1 MGKGAITMLLK
12 NATLLLNNKEE
23 TADVLIKDG
32 KIAEIGQDLNA
43 AVEVIDCTGLLLTPG
58 LVDVHVHLREPGFDH
73 KETIESGTHAAA
85 RGGFTTICPMPN
97 TKPII
102 DTADILSDLNN
113 KIKEKAVIKVL
124 PYVSIT
130 TGLKGEKLVGFEAL
144 KAEGAFAFTDDGV
157 GVQSADM
164 MYRAMQAAAKIDM
177 PIVAHTEENTLIYG
191 GAIHEGKTS
200 EKLGIKGIPS
210 ITEST
215 QIARDVLLAEAADCH
230 YHVCHVSTKES
241 VRVIRDAKRAG
252 IKVTAEVTPHHLV
265 LDEDDIINKDPNFKM
280 NPPLRGSK
288 DREALIEGLLDGT
301 LDFIATDHAPHHE
314 DEKAVGIET
323 APFGI
328 VGIENAFQLVY
339 TKLVKT
345 GVFTLQQ
352 VIDWMTIKPSEVFKL
367 DSGKIAVGS
376 AADLT
381 LIDLNREYT
390 LDKND
395 FLSKSK
401 NTPFHGEQLTSDI
414 VMTIVDGKIV
424 YNNK

>member
-1 MGKGAITMLLK
+1 MLLK
-12 NATLLLNNKEE
+12 NATLLLNNEE
-23 TADVLIKDG
+23 KTSDVYIKNG
-32 KIAEIGQDLNA
+32 KIAEIGHNLNSDG
-43 AVEVIDCTGLLLTPG
+43 EVIDCTGLLLTPG
-58 LVDVHVHLREPGFDH
+58 LVDVHVHLREPGFEH
-73 KETIESGTHAAA
+73 KETIKTGTKAAA

-97 TKPII
+97 TNPII
-102 DTADILSDLNN
+102 DTPEILRGLNN
-113 KIKEKAVIKVL
+113 KIKEDAVIKVL

-130 TGLKGEKLVGFEAL
+130 TGLKGEKLVDFESL
-144 KAEGAFAFTDDGV
+144 KTEGAFAFTDDGV

-164 MYRAMQAAAKIDM
+164 MYRAMQAAAKLDM
-177 PIVAHTEENTLIYG
+177 AIVAHTEENTLIYG
-191 GAIHEGKTS
+191 GAVHEGKTS
-200 EKLGIKGIPS
+200 KKLGIKGIPA

-265 LDEDDIINKDPNFKM
+265 LDENDITEKDSNFKM
-280 NPPLRGSK
+280 NPPLRGSA

-339 TKLVKT
+339 TKLVKP

-367 DSGKIAVGS
+367 DSGILETGK

-390 LDKND
+390 LDKNE

-401 NTPFHGEQLTSDI
+401 NTPFHGEPLTSDI
-414 VMTIVDGKIV
+414 VMTIADGKIV
-424 YNNK
+424 YDNK

>member
-1 MGKGAITMLLK
+1 MLLK

-23 TADVLIKDG
+23 TSDVLIKDG
-32 KIAEIGQDLNA
+32 KIAEIGQNLKADT
-43 AVEVIDCTGLLLTPG
+43 EVIDCTGLLLTPG
-58 LVDVHVHLREPGFDH
+58 LVDVHVHLREPGFEH
-73 KETIESGTHAAA
+73 KETIKSGTNAAA

-102 DTADILSDLNN
+102 DTPEILRDLNN
-113 KIKEKAVIKVL
+113 KIKEDAVIKVL

-130 TGLKGEKLVGFEAL
+130 TGLKGEKLVEFDSL

-164 MYRAMQAAAKIDM
+164 MYRAMQAAAKLDM
-177 PIVAHTEENTLIYG
+177 AIVAHTEENTLIYG

-200 EKLGIKGIPS
+200 EKLGIKGIPA

-252 IKVTAEVTPHHLV
+252 IKVTGEVTPHHLV
-265 LDEDDIINKDPNFKM
+265 LDENDITDKDPNYKM
-280 NPPLRGSK
+280 NPPLRGSD

-352 VIDWMTIKPSEVFKL
+352 VIDWMTVKPSEVFKL
-367 DSGKIAVGS
+367 DSGKLETGS

-401 NTPFHGEQLTSDI
+401 NTPFHDETLQSDI
-414 VMTIVDGKIV
+414 AMTIVDGKIV
-424 YNNK
+424 YDNK

>member
-1 MGKGAITMLLK
+1 MLLK
-12 NATLLLNNKEE
+12 NATLLIKGEE
-23 TADVLIKDG
+23 HITDILIIED
-32 KIAEIGQDLNA
+32 KIAEIEKNINYDG
-43 AVEVIDCTGLLLTPG
+43 ETIDCSGLLLTPG
-58 LVDVHVHLREPGFDH
+58 LVDVHVHLREPGFEH
-73 KETIESGTHAAA
+73 KETIETGTKAAA
-85 RGGFTTICPMPN
+85 RGGFTTISPMPN

-102 DTADILSDLNN
+102 DTPEILKDLNN
-113 KIKEKAVIKVL
+113 RIEQDAVIKVL

-130 TGLKGEKLVGFEAL
+130 TGLKGEALVDFEGL

-177 PIVAHTEENTLIYG
+177 AIVAHTEENTLIYG
-191 GAIHEGKTS
+191 GALHEGNTS
-200 EKLGIKGIPS
+200 KKLGVKGIPA

-215 QIARDVLLAEAADCH
+215 QIARDVLLAEAANCH

-265 LDEDDIINKDPNFKM
+265 LDENDIKDKDPNFKM
-280 NPPLRGSK
+280 NPPLRGSD

-345 GVFTLQQ
+345 NVFTLQQ

-367 DSGKIAVGS
+367 DSGKLEVGKQ
-376 AADLT
+376 ADIT

-390 LDKND
+390 LNKNE

-401 NTPFHGEQLTSDI
+401 NTPFHGEQLISDI

-424 YNNK
+424 YDNK

>member
-1 MGKGAITMLLK
+1 MLLK
-12 NATLLLNNKEE
+12 NATLLVNGEE
-23 TADVLIKDG
+23 HITDILIIED
-32 KIAEIGQDLNA
+32 KIAEVAKHINYDG
-43 AVEVIDCTGLLLTPG
+43 ETIDCSGLLLTPG
-58 LVDVHVHLREPGFDH
+58 LVDVHVHLREPGFEH
-73 KETIESGTHAAA
+73 KETIETGTQAAA
-85 RGGFTTICPMPN
+85 RGGFTTISPMPN

-102 DTADILSDLNN
+102 DTPEILKDLNN
-113 KIKEKAVIKVL
+113 RIEQDAVIKVL

-130 TGLKGEKLVGFEAL
+130 TSLKGEALVDFEGL

-177 PIVAHTEENTLIYG
+177 AIVAHTEENTLIYG
-191 GAIHEGKTS
+191 GALHEGNTS
-200 EKLGIKGIPS
+200 KKLGVKGIPA

-215 QIARDVLLAEAADCH
+215 QIARDVLLAEAANCH

-265 LDEDDIINKDPNFKM
+265 LDENDIKDKDPNFKM
-280 NPPLRGSK
+280 NPPLRGSD

-345 GVFTLQQ
+345 NVFTLQQ

-367 DSGKIAVGS
+367 ESGKLEVGKQ
-376 AADLT
+376 ADLT

-390 LDKND
+390 LDKNE

-401 NTPFHGEQLTSDI
+401 NTPFHGEQLISDI

-424 YNNK
+424 YDNK

>member
-1 MGKGAITMLLK
+1 MLLK
-12 NATLLLNNKEE
+12 NATLLRDNKEE
-23 TADVLIKDG
+23 TIDVLIEDG
-32 KIAEIGQDLNA
+32 LIKETGQNLTGEG
-43 AVEVIDCTGLLLTPG
+43 EVIDCTGLLLTPG
-58 LVDVHVHLREPGFDH
+58 LVDVHVHLREPGFEH
-73 KETIESGTHAAA
+73 KETIKTGSTAAA

-102 DTADILSDLNN
+102 DTSERLKDVNDRI
-113 KIKEKAVIKVL
+113 EKDAVIKVL

-130 TGLKGEKLVGFEAL
+130 TGLKGEALVDFNSL
-144 KAEGAFAFTDDGV
+144 KEGGAFAFTDDGV

-164 MYRAMQAAAKIDM
+164 MYRAMQQAAKIDM
-177 PIVAHTEENTLIYG
+177 AIVAHTEENTLIYG

-200 EKLGIKGIPS
+200 EKLGIKGIPA

-230 YHVCHVSTKES
+230 YRVCHVSTKES
-241 VRVIRDAKRAG
+241 VRVIRDAKKAG

-265 LDEDDIINKDPNFKM
+265 LDENDIKDKDPNFKM
-280 NPPLRGSK
+280 NPPLRGSD
-288 DREALIEGLLDGT
+288 DRDALIAGLLDGT

-339 TKLVKT
+339 TKLVQT

-367 DSGKIAVGS
+367 GSGTLDAGK

-381 LIDLNREYT
+381 LIDLKRTYT
-390 LDKND
+390 LDKNE
-395 FLSKSK
+395 FLSKAK
-401 NTPFHGEQLTSDI
+401 NTPFHGEEMMSDI
-414 VMTIVDGKIV
+414 VMTICDGKIV

>member
-1 MGKGAITMLLK
+1 MLLK
-12 NATLLLNNKEE
+12 NATLLLNNEE
-23 TADVLIKDG
+23 QISDVYIKDG
-32 KIAEIGQDLNA
+32 KIAEIGQNLNSDK
-43 AVEVIDCTGLLLTPG
+43 EVIDCTGLLLTPG
-58 LVDVHVHLREPGFDH
+58 FVDVHVHLREPGFEH
-73 KETIESGTHAAA
+73 KETIKTGTTAAA

-97 TKPII
+97 TNPII
-102 DTADILSDLNN
+102 DTPEILRDLNT
-113 KIKEKAVIKVL
+113 KIKEDALIKVL

-130 TGLKGEKLVGFEAL
+130 TGLKGEELVDFESL

-164 MYRAMQAAAKIDM
+164 MYRAMQAAAKLDM
-177 PIVAHTEENTLIYG
+177 AIVAHTEENTLIYG

-200 EKLGIKGIPS
+200 EKLGIKGIPA

-241 VRVIRDAKRAG
+241 VRIIRDAKRAG

-265 LDEDDIINKDPNFKM
+265 LDENNITEKDPNFKM
-280 NPPLRGSK
+280 NPPLRGED
-288 DREALIEGLLDGT
+288 DREALIAGLLDGT

-314 DEKAVGIET
+314 DEKAAGIET

-352 VIDWMTIKPSEVFKL
+352 VIDWMTVKPSKVFKL
-367 DSGKIAVGS
+367 DSGTLETGK

-390 LDKND
+390 LDKNK

-401 NTPFHGEQLTSDI
+401 NTPFHGETLQSDI
-414 VMTIVDGKIV
+414 AMTIADGKIV
-424 YNNK
+424 YDNK

>member
-1 MGKGAITMLLK
+1 MLLK
-12 NATLLLNNKEE
+12 NATLLLNNEE
-23 TADVLIKDG
+23 QISDVYIKDG
-32 KIAEIGQDLNA
+32 KIAEIGQNLNSDK
-43 AVEVIDCTGLLLTPG
+43 EVIDCTGLLLTPG
-58 LVDVHVHLREPGFDH
+58 FVDVHVHLREPGFEH
-73 KETIESGTHAAA
+73 KETIKTGTTAAA

-97 TKPII
+97 TNPII
-102 DTADILSDLNN
+102 DTPEILRDLNT
-113 KIKEKAVIKVL
+113 KIKEDALIKVL

-130 TGLKGEKLVGFEAL
+130 TGLKGEELVDFKSL

-164 MYRAMQAAAKIDM
+164 MYRAMQAAAKLDM
-177 PIVAHTEENTLIYG
+177 AIVAHTEENTLIYG

-200 EKLGIKGIPS
+200 EKLGIKGIPA

-241 VRVIRDAKRAG
+241 VRIIRDAKRAG

-265 LDEDDIINKDPNFKM
+265 LDENNITEKDPNFKM
-280 NPPLRGSK
+280 NPPLRAED
-288 DREALIEGLLDGT
+288 DREALIAGLLDGT

-314 DEKAVGIET
+314 DEKAAGIET

-352 VIDWMTIKPSEVFKL
+352 VIDWMTVKPSKVFKL
-367 DSGKIAVGS
+367 DSGTLETGK

-390 LDKND
+390 LDKNE

-401 NTPFHGEQLTSDI
+401 NTPFHGETLQSDI
-414 VMTIVDGKIV
+414 AMTIADGKIV
-424 YNNK
+424 YDNK

>member
-1 MGKGAITMLLK
+1 MLLK
-12 NATLLLNNKEE
+12 NATLLLNNIEE
-23 TADVLIKDG
+23 TRDVYIKDG
-32 KIAEIGQDLNA
+32 KIAEVGQNLNA
-43 AVEVIDCTGLLLTPG
+43 DTDIIDCTGLLLTPG
-58 LVDVHVHLREPGFDH
+58 LVDVHVHLREPGFEH
-73 KETIESGTHAAA
+73 KETIKSGTHAAA

-97 TKPII
+97 TNPII
-102 DTADILSDLNN
+102 DTPEILRNLNN
-113 KIKEKAVIKVL
+113 KIKEDAVIKVL

-130 TGLKGEKLVGFEAL
+130 TGLKGEELVDFQAL

-177 PIVAHTEENTLIYG
+177 AIVAHTEENTLIYG

-200 EKLGIKGIPS
+200 EKLGIKGIPA

-265 LDEDDIINKDPNFKM
+265 LDENDITEKDPNFKM
-280 NPPLRGSK
+280 NPPLRGAD

-314 DEKAVGIET
+314 DEKAVGIDT

-367 DSGKIAVGS
+367 DSGKIEAGS

-414 VMTIVDGKIV
+414 VMTIADGKIV
-424 YNNK
+424 YDNK

>member
-1 MGKGAITMLLK
+1 MLLK
-12 NATLLLNNKEE
+12 NATLLLNNEE
-23 TADVLIKDG
+23 QTSDVYIKDG
-32 KIAEIGQDLNA
+32 KIAEIGQNLNA
-43 AVEVIDCTGLLLTPG
+43 DGEVIDCTGLLLTPG
-58 LVDVHVHLREPGFDH
+58 LVDVHVHLREPGFEH
-73 KETIESGTHAAA
+73 KETIETGSRAAA

-97 TKPII
+97 TNPII
-102 DTADILSDLNN
+102 DTPEILRDLNT
-113 KIKEKAVIKVL
+113 KIKEDAVIKVL

-130 TGLKGEKLVGFEAL
+130 TGLKGEELVDFDNL

-164 MYRAMQAAAKIDM
+164 MYRAMQAAAKLDM
-177 PIVAHTEENTLIYG
+177 AIVAHTEENTLIYG
-191 GAIHEGKTS
+191 GAIHEGRTS
-200 EKLGIKGIPS
+200 EKLGIKGIPA

-265 LDEDDIINKDPNFKM
+265 LDENDITEKDPNYKM
-280 NPPLRGSK
+280 NPPLRGSD

-314 DEKAVGIET
+314 DEKAAGIET

-352 VIDWMTIKPSEVFKL
+352 VIDWMTVKPGEVFKL
-367 DSGKIAVGS
+367 DSGKLETGK

-390 LDKND
+390 LDKNE

-401 NTPFHGEQLTSDI
+401 NTPFHGETLQSDI
-414 VMTIVDGKIV
+414 AMTIVDGKIV
-424 YNNK
+424 YDNK

>member
-1 MGKGAITMLLK
+1 MLLK
-12 NATLLLNNKEE
+12 NATLLHNNKEQ
-23 TADVLIKDG
+23 TLDVLIENGRIKETGQNLTGDE
-32 KIAEIGQDLNA
+32 EI
-43 AVEVIDCTGLLLTPG
+43 IDCRGLLLTPG
-58 LVDVHVHLREPGFDH
+58 LVDVHVHLREPGFEH
-73 KETIESGTHAAA
+73 KETIESGTKAAA

-97 TKPII
+97 TNPII
-102 DTADILSDLNN
+102 DTPEILQHLYDC
-113 KIKEKAVIKVL
+113 IEQDAVIKVL

-130 TGLKGEKLVGFEAL
+130 TGLKGEALVDFKGL
-144 KAEGAFAFTDDGV
+144 KEGGAFAFTDDGV

-164 MYRAMQAAAKIDM
+164 MYRAMQQAAKIDM
-177 PIVAHTEENTLIYG
+177 AIVAHTEENTLIYG
-191 GAIHEGKTS
+191 GAVHEGKTS
-200 EKLGIKGIPS
+200 GKLGIKGIPA

-265 LDEDDIINKDPNFKM
+265 LDEEDIKEKDPNFKM
-280 NPPLRGSK
+280 NPPLRGK
-288 DREALIEGLLDGT
+288 ADREALIAGLLDGT

-328 VGIENAFQLVY
+328 VGIENAFQLIY

-352 VIDWMTIKPSEVFKL
+352 VIDWMTIKPSEVFGL
-367 DSGKIAVGS
+367 ESGKIEAGK

-390 LDKND
+390 LDKNN

-401 NTPFHGEQLTSDI
+401 NTPFHGEKMLSDI
-414 VMTIVDGKIV
+414 VMTIVDGNIV
-424 YNNK
+424 YDNK

>member
-1 MGKGAITMLLK
+1 MLLK
-12 NATLLLNNKEE
+12 NATLLLNNIEE
-23 TADVLIKDG
+23 TRDVYIKDG
-32 KIAEIGQDLNA
+32 KIAEVGQNLNA
-43 AVEVIDCTGLLLTPG
+43 DTNIIDCTGLLLTPG
-58 LVDVHVHLREPGFDH
+58 LVDVHVHLREPGFEH
-73 KETIESGTHAAA
+73 KETIKSGTHAAA

-97 TKPII
+97 TNPII
-102 DTADILSDLNN
+102 DTPEILRDLNN
-113 KIKEKAVIKVL
+113 KIKEDAVIKVL

-130 TGLKGEKLVGFEAL
+130 TGLKGEELVDFQAL

-177 PIVAHTEENTLIYG
+177 AIVAHTEENTLIYG

-200 EKLGIKGIPS
+200 EKLGIKGIPA

-265 LDEDDIINKDPNFKM
+265 LDENDITEKDPNFKM
-280 NPPLRGSK
+280 NPPLRGTD

-314 DEKAVGIET
+314 DEKAVGIDT

-367 DSGKIAVGS
+367 DSGKIEAGS

-414 VMTIVDGKIV
+414 VMTIADGKIV
-424 YNNK
+424 YDNK

>member
-1 MGKGAITMLLK
+1 MLLK

-23 TADVLIKDG
+23 ISDVLIIDG
-32 KIAEIGQDLNA
+32 KIAEVGQNLNA
-43 AVEVIDCTGLLLTPG
+43 DTNIIDCTGLLLTPG
-58 LVDVHVHLREPGFDH
+58 LVDVHVHLREPGFEH
-73 KETIESGTHAAA
+73 KETIKSGTHAAA

-97 TKPII
+97 TNPII
-102 DTADILSDLNN
+102 DTPEILRDLNN
-113 KIKEKAVIKVL
+113 KIKEDAVIKVL

-130 TGLKGEKLVGFEAL
+130 TGLKGEELVDFQAL

-177 PIVAHTEENTLIYG
+177 AIVAHTEENTLIYG

-200 EKLGIKGIPS
+200 EKLGIKGIPA

-265 LDEDDIINKDPNFKM
+265 LDENDITEKDPNFKM
-280 NPPLRGSK
+280 NPPLRGTD

-314 DEKAVGIET
+314 DEKAAGIET

-367 DSGKIAVGS
+367 DSGKIEAGS

-414 VMTIVDGKIV
+414 VMTIADGKIV
-424 YNNK
+424 YDNK

>member
-1 MGKGAITMLLK
+1 MLLK

-23 TADVLIKDG
+23 TRDVYIKDG
-32 KIAEIGQDLNA
+32 KIAEVGQNLNA
-43 AVEVIDCTGLLLTPG
+43 DTDIIDCTGLLLTPG
-58 LVDVHVHLREPGFDH
+58 LVDVHVHLREPGFEH
-73 KETIESGTHAAA
+73 KETIKSGTHAAA

-97 TKPII
+97 TNPII
-102 DTADILSDLNN
+102 DTPEILRDLNN
-113 KIKEKAVIKVL
+113 KIKEDAVIKVL

-130 TGLKGEKLVGFEAL
+130 TGLKGEELVDFQAL

-177 PIVAHTEENTLIYG
+177 AIVAHTEENTLIYG

-200 EKLGIKGIPS
+200 EKLGIKGIPA

-265 LDEDDIINKDPNFKM
+265 LDENDITEKDPNFKM
-280 NPPLRGSK
+280 NPPLRGTD

-314 DEKAVGIET
+314 DEKAVGIDT

-367 DSGKIAVGS
+367 DSGKIEAGS

-414 VMTIVDGKIV
+414 VMTIADGKIV
-424 YNNK
+424 YDNK

>member
-1 MGKGAITMLLK
+1 MLLK
-12 NATLLLNNKEE
+12 NATLLLNNIEE
-23 TADVLIKDG
+23 TTDIYIKNG
-32 KIAEIGQDLNA
+32 KIAEVGQNLNA
-43 AVEVIDCTGLLLTPG
+43 DTDIIDCTGLLLTPG
-58 LVDVHVHLREPGFDH
+58 LVDVHVHLREPGFEH
-73 KETIESGTHAAA
+73 KETIKSGTHAAA

-97 TKPII
+97 TNPII
-102 DTADILSDLNN
+102 DTPEILRDLNN
-113 KIKEKAVIKVL
+113 KIKEDAVIKVL

-130 TGLKGEKLVGFEAL
+130 TGLKGEELVDLQAL

-177 PIVAHTEENTLIYG
+177 AIVAHTEENTLIYG

-200 EKLGIKGIPS
+200 EKLGVKGIPS

-215 QIARDVLLAEAADCH
+215 QIARDVLLAEAAGCH

-265 LDEDDIINKDPNFKM
+265 LDENDITEKDPNFKM
-280 NPPLRGSK
+280 NPPLRGK
-288 DREALIEGLLDGT
+288 DDREALIEGLLDGT

-314 DEKAVGIET
+314 DEKAVGIDT

-367 DSGKIAVGS
+367 DSGKIARGR

-414 VMTIVDGKIV
+414 VMTIADGKIV
-424 YNNK
+424 YDNK

>member
-1 MGKGAITMLLK
+1 MLLK
-12 NATLLLNNKEE
+12 NATLLLNNEE
-23 TADVLIKDG
+23 QISDVYIKDG
-32 KIAEIGQDLNA
+32 KIAEIGQNLNSDK
-43 AVEVIDCTGLLLTPG
+43 EVIDCTGLLLTPG
-58 LVDVHVHLREPGFDH
+58 FVDVHVHLREPGFEH
-73 KETIESGTHAAA
+73 KETIKTGTTAAA

-97 TKPII
+97 TNPII
-102 DTADILSDLNN
+102 DTPEILRDLNT
-113 KIKEKAVIKVL
+113 KIKEDAVIKVL

-130 TGLKGEKLVGFEAL
+130 TGLKGEELVDFKRL

-164 MYRAMQAAAKIDM
+164 MYRAMQAAAKLDM
-177 PIVAHTEENTLIYG
+177 AIVAHTEENTLIYG
-191 GAIHEGKTS
+191 GAVHEGKTS
-200 EKLGIKGIPS
+200 KKLGIKGIPA

-241 VRVIRDAKRAG
+241 VRIIRDAKRAG

-265 LDEDDIINKDPNFKM
+265 LDENNITEKDPNFKM
-280 NPPLRGSK
+280 NPPLRGED
-288 DREALIEGLLDGT
+288 DREALIAGLLDGT

-352 VIDWMTIKPSEVFKL
+352 VIDWMTVKPSKVFKL
-367 DSGKIAVGS
+367 DSGTLETGK

-381 LIDLNREYT
+381 LIDLSREYT
-390 LDKND
+390 LDKNE

-401 NTPFHGEQLTSDI
+401 NTPFHGETLQSDI
-414 VMTIVDGKIV
+414 AMTIADGKIV
-424 YNNK
+424 YDNK

>member
-1 MGKGAITMLLK
+1 MLLK

-23 TADVLIKDG
+23 TRDVYIKDG
-32 KIAEIGQDLNA
+32 KIAEVGQNLNA
-43 AVEVIDCTGLLLTPG
+43 DTDIIDCTGLLLTPG
-58 LVDVHVHLREPGFDH
+58 LVDVHVHLREPGFEH
-73 KETIESGTHAAA
+73 KETIKSGTNAAA

-97 TKPII
+97 TNPII
-102 DTADILSDLNN
+102 DTPEILRDLNN
-113 KIKEKAVIKVL
+113 KIKEDAVIKVL

-130 TGLKGEKLVGFEAL
+130 TGLKGEELVDFKAL

-177 PIVAHTEENTLIYG
+177 AIVAHTEENTLIYG

-200 EKLGIKGIPS
+200 EKLGIKGIPA

-265 LDEDDIINKDPNFKM
+265 LDENDITEKDPNFKM
-280 NPPLRGSK
+280 NPPLRGK
-288 DREALIEGLLDGT
+288 DDREALIEGLLDGT

-314 DEKAVGIET
+314 DEKAVGIDT

-367 DSGKIAVGS
+367 DSGKIEEGS

-414 VMTIVDGKIV
+414 VMTIADGKIV
-424 YNNK
+424 YDNK

>member
-1 MGKGAITMLLK
+1 MLLK
-12 NATLLLNNKEE
+12 NATLLLNNEE
-23 TADVLIKDG
+23 QISDVYIKDG
-32 KIAEIGQDLNA
+32 KIAEIGQNLNSDK
-43 AVEVIDCTGLLLTPG
+43 EVIDCTGLLLTPG
-58 LVDVHVHLREPGFDH
+58 FVDVHVHLREPGFEH
-73 KETIESGTHAAA
+73 KETIKTGTTAAA

-97 TKPII
+97 TNPII
-102 DTADILSDLNN
+102 DTPEILRDLNT
-113 KIKEKAVIKVL
+113 KIKEDALIKVL

-130 TGLKGEKLVGFEAL
+130 TGLKGEELVDFKSL

-164 MYRAMQAAAKIDM
+164 MYRAMQAAAKLDM
-177 PIVAHTEENTLIYG
+177 AIVAHTEENTLIYG

-200 EKLGIKGIPS
+200 EKLGIKGIPA

-241 VRVIRDAKRAG
+241 VRIIRDAKRAG

-265 LDEDDIINKDPNFKM
+265 LDENNITEKDPNFKM
-280 NPPLRGSK
+280 NPPLRGED
-288 DREALIEGLLDGT
+288 DREALIAGLLDGT

-314 DEKAVGIET
+314 DEKAAGIET

-352 VIDWMTIKPSEVFKL
+352 VIDWMTVKPSKVFKL
-367 DSGKIAVGS
+367 DSGTLETGK

-381 LIDLNREYT
+381 LIDLSREYT
-390 LDKND
+390 LDKNE

-401 NTPFHGEQLTSDI
+401 NTPFHGETLQSDI
-414 VMTIVDGKIV
+414 AMTIADGKIV
-424 YNNK
+424 YDNK